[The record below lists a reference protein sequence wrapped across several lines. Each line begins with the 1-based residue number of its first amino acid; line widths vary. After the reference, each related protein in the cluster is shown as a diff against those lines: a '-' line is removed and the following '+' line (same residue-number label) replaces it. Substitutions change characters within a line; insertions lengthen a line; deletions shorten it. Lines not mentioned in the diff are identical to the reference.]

1 MDGSAGVWILGGY
14 QSDFARN
21 LSKENRDFAALTA
34 EVVEATLAS
43 AKVDADDIG
52 VIHVANAFGEMF
64 ARQGHL
70 GAMPATVCDGL
81 WDTPASRH
89 EAACASGS
97 VATLAA
103 MADLRSG
110 AYDSALVVGIELEK
124 TVPGDTAAQH
134 LGAAAWTGHEGAEA
148 RYLWPS
154 MFAQVADEY
163 DRRYGL
169 DDAHLRAIAQLNFAN
184 ARRNPNAQT
193 RGWTVPDPI
202 TDDDATNPITEGRL
216 RRFDCSQMTDGGAG
230 LVLVNDA
237 YLREH
242 PDARPIGR
250 IDGWGHR
257 TVGLGLRQ
265 KLDRAADDPRTTCC
279 RMCAPPCS
287 TRCGRARVTLDDVD
301 GFEVHDCFTPSEY
314 LAIDHIGLTGPGES
328 WKAIENG
335 EIEIGGR
342 LPINPSGGLIGG
354 GHPVG
359 ASGVRMLLDAAK
371 QVSGAAGDY
380 QVEGAH
386 TFGTLN
392 FGGSTATTVSF
403 VVSKGV
409 RWICMMDVAIVGKFL
424 STLPE
429 DDDHPYR
436 TGPWRPQTTEY
447 DADDL
452 DRGGGRDPPRPG
464 RHLPAQHREPA
475 ASGVQELS
483 PVRRRRHAA
492 RGRLP

>member
-1 MDGSAGVWILGGY
+1 MDGSTGVWILGGY

-21 LSKENRDFAALTA
+21 LTKEDRDFAASDRRGRRRHA
-34 EVVEATLAS
+34 RRGRGGRRRHA
-43 AKVDADDIG
+43 IG
-52 VIHVANAFGEMF
+52 VVHVGNAFGEMF
-64 ARQGHL
+64 ASQGHL
-70 GAMPATVCDGL
+70 GAMPATVCDEL

-97 VATLAA
+97 VAALSA

-110 AYDSALVVGIELEK
+110 AYDTALVVGIELEK

-134 LGAAAWTGHEGAEA
+134 LGAAAWTGHEGADA

-169 DDAHLRAIAQLNFAN
+169 DDTHLRAIAQLNFAN

-193 RGWTVPDPI
+193 RAWTVPDPI
-202 TDDDATNPITEGRL
+202 TRRRRDQPDHRRPVAPIRLQPDD
-216 RRFDCSQMTDGGAG
+216 RRRRGTG
-230 LVLVNDA
+230 LGQRHVS
-237 YLREH
+237 
-242 PDARPIGR
+242 ARPSRMRARSAASTAG
-250 IDGWGHR
+250 DTAPSGWVCNR
-257 TVGLGLRQ
+257 NC
-265 KLDRAADDPRTTCC
+265 DRAADDPYVLPHVRAAVLDAL
-279 RMCAPPCS
+279 R
-287 TRCGRARVTLDDVD
+287 RARSTLDDLD

-380 QVEGAH
+380 QVEGAK

-403 VVSKGV
+403 VVS
-409 RWICMMDVAIVGKFL
+409 
-424 STLPE
+424 
-429 DDDHPYR
+429 
-436 TGPWRPQTTEY
+436 TT
-447 DADDL
+447 
-452 DRGGGRDPPRPG
+452 RG
-464 RHLPAQHREPA
+464 A
-475 ASGVQELS
+475 
-483 PVRRRRHAA
+483 
-492 RGRLP
+492 

>member
-1 MDGSAGVWILGGY
+1 MVTENVWILGGY

-21 LSKENRDFAALTA
+21 FTREGHDFADLTA
-34 EVVEATLAS
+34 EVVDNTLA
-43 AKVDADDIG
+43 AARVDAADIG

-70 GAMPATVCDGL
+70 GAMPASVNDGL

-103 MADLRSG
+103 ISDLRSG
-110 AYDSALVVGIELEK
+110 AYRTALVVGVELEK

-134 LGAAAWTGHEGAEA
+134 LGAAAWTDHEGADA
-148 RYLWPS
+148 KFMWPY
-154 MFAQVADEY
+154 MFDRVADEY
-163 DRRYGL
+163 DRQYGL
-169 DDAHLRAIAQLNFAN
+169 DDSHLRAIAQLNFAN
-184 ARRNPNAQT
+184 ARSNPNAQT
-193 RGWTVPDPI
+193 RDWTVPDPLGA
-202 TDDDATNPITEGRL
+202 DDANPPVEGRL

-230 LVLVNDA
+230 IVLVTDD
-237 YLREH
+237 YLRDH
-242 PDARPIGR
+242 PGAHPIGR

-257 TVGLGLRQ
+257 TVGLGLQQ
-265 KLDRAADDPRTTCC
+265 KLDRAANDPYVLPHVRT
-279 RMCAPPCS
+279 AVLDAFD
-287 TRCGRARVTLDDVD
+287 RAHVTLDDVD

-328 WKAIENG
+328 WKAIENN

-359 ASGVRMLLDAAK
+359 ASGVRMLVDAAK

-380 QVEGAH
+380 QVEGAT

-403 VVSKGV
+403 
-409 RWICMMDVAIVGKFL
+409 IV
-424 STLPE
+424 
-429 DDDHPYR
+429 
-436 TGPWRPQTTEY
+436 
-447 DADDL
+447 
-452 DRGGGRDPPRPG
+452 
-464 RHLPAQHREPA
+464 
-475 ASGVQELS
+475 SGV
-483 PVRRRRHAA
+483 
-492 RGRLP
+492 

>member
-1 MDGSAGVWILGGY
+1 MDGSANVWILGGY

-21 LSKENRDFAALTA
+21 FSKEGHDFAALTA
-34 EVVEATLAS
+34 EVVDGALA
-43 AKVDADDIG
+43 AAGVDAVDIG
-52 VIHVANAFGEMF
+52 VVHVANAFGEMF
-64 ARQGHL
+64 ASQGHL

-97 VATLAA
+97 VAALSA

-110 AYDSALVVGIELEK
+110 AYDAALVVGIELEK
-124 TVPGDTAAQH
+124 TVPGDIAAQH
-134 LGAAAWTGHEGAEA
+134 LGAAAWTGHEGAGA

-154 MFAQVADEY
+154 MFAEVADEY

-169 DDAHLRAIAQLNFAN
+169 DDQHLHAIAQLNFAN

-193 RGWTVPDPI
+193 RAWTVPDKI
-202 TDDDATNPITEGRL
+202 TDDDATNPVTEGRL

-230 LVLVNDA
+230 LVLVSDG
-237 YLREH
+237 YLRDH
-242 PDARPIGR
+242 PTARAIGR

-265 KLDRAADDPRTTCC
+265 KLDRAASKDK
-279 RMCAPPCS
+279 APYVLPHV
-287 TRCGRARVTLDDVD
+287 RAAVLDALHRARLTLDDVD
-301 GFEVHDCFTPSEY
+301 GYEVHDCFTPSEY

-371 QVSGAAGDY
+371 QVSGAAGEY
-380 QVEGAH
+380 QVENAK

-403 VVSKGV
+403 VVG
-409 RWICMMDVAIVGKFL
+409 
-424 STLPE
+424 
-429 DDDHPYR
+429 
-436 TGPWRPQTTEY
+436 TTQ
-447 DADDL
+447 
-452 DRGGGRDPPRPG
+452 GG
-464 RHLPAQHREPA
+464 
-475 ASGVQELS
+475 
-483 PVRRRRHAA
+483 
-492 RGRLP
+492 